1 MGVECPQAEGSR
13 ALSTAGRHERL
24 QELFRAARILGPD
37 EREAFLRTACA
48 DDPALRVEVEE
59 LLAHDLRAREAFASV
74 AGGQAARLLLRE
86 LEASGVSGLEAS
98 PQPIPAT
105 IGDFDVL
112 GVIGEGGMGIVY
124 EAMQRDPPR
133 RVAIKVIR
141 PGGMTPELLRRFRQ
155 EARVLAQLEHPG
167 IARIYATGTADRGQG
182 GQPYFAMELVKG
194 RRLLD
199 YAEGEH
205 LGTRARLELVARIC
219 DALHHAHQRGVV
231 HRDLK
236 PANIVVTE
244 GAERSGP
251 EPSRSEPRQ
260 APTVLGQPMI
270 LDFGVARALDA
281 DIQTVTLHT
290 GVGQL
295 VGTVP
300 YMSPE
305 QASGDSTRIDARSD
319 VYSVGVLTFELLT
332 GRLPHDVR
340 GKAIHEAVGVIR
352 EQEPSRLSALD
363 RALRGDVETIVA
375 KAIEKEPGRRY
386 ASAAELAADIRR
398 YLRDEPIQARP
409 ASSTYQLRKFARRN
423 KALVGGIAATL
434 VVSLAGAVVAGH
446 YAVIAS
452 QRADEV
458 ARKEKVARRQS
469 YVAVLAAA
477 EAALRDGDYEGAR
490 KYLDGAPAE
499 HRGWEWRHLV
509 SRLHQHVAEWET
521 DGPIVQSPVL
531 DAAGGRMYAV
541 LAGNRIGAWELA
553 SGTFLGSH
561 VPAVAAPAEIL
572 LNGASG
578 RYCAVSGAGELVLGD
593 LATGA
598 VVEQPGLPA
607 GALHLGAWHPSGDRL
622 ALTLDGSLRILERG
636 SLREL
641 GPGLSC
647 RTFLGE
653 RERFASAYRS
663 VLLYDEGTG
672 ALLARRELDDEASV
686 LKSSDD
692 GSALV
697 FGGIYRN
704 LFRLDPDTLDIVQR
718 YLGHF
723 AEIVDVAFPSDGGL
737 ASTSRDGT
745 LRLWDDE
752 GRTTTVYNAGS
763 RNAFCTT
770 LPDGRVL
777 ALGERVL
784 EFDSHGRSSRV
795 LRGHEGF
802 VYNLV
807 FSPDGSRIAS
817 TAWKEDVV
825 NVWDPDQA
833 RLVASYPA
841 AATGEQHG
849 SDLFAVPAVAF
860 SRDGRRLVTGTT
872 RETRNRDLVK
882 GEELPVPAAADSI
895 ERFLA
900 AVGHAGGVRLTAS
913 AVKSP
918 DGLAWA
924 SAAPREDGDRFHAY
938 AFSCD
943 GLRFAACHSER
954 VEIHDVATGRNL
966 GTLQGPPGKVY
977 CAEFSP
983 DGTRIATGGND
994 ATVRIWDASTYE
1006 QLVVLRGHEQYVK
1019 ALAWSPDG
1027 RRLVSASGDTTLRI
1041 WDSVDP

>member
-1 MGVECPQAEGSR
+1 MGSR
-13 ALSTAGRHERL
+13 ALSTPGRHERL
-24 QELFRAARILGPD
+24 QQLFGAARILGPD
-37 EREAFLRTACA
+37 ERRAFLRTACA
-48 DDPALRVEVEE
+48 GDADLRLEVEE
-59 LLAHDLRAREAFASV
+59 LLAHDLRPREAFASV
-74 AGGQAARLLLRE
+74 AGGQAARMLLCE
-86 LEASGVSGLEAS
+86 LEAAGVSGLRAL

-105 IGDFDVL
+105 IGDFDVI

-124 EAMQRDPPR
+124 DAMQRDPPR
-133 RVAIKVIR
+133 RVAVKVIR
-141 PGGMTPELLRRFRQ
+141 PGVTTPELLRRFRQ

-167 IARIYATGTADRGQG
+167 IARIYATGTADRGMG
-182 GQPYFAMELVKG
+182 GQPFFAMELVKG

-199 YAEGEH
+199 HAEGEH

-244 GAERSGP
+244 AT
-251 EPSRSEPRQ
+251 EPSRGADRR
-260 APTVLGQPMI
+260 APAVGQPMI

-281 DIQTVTLHT
+281 GVENVTLHT
-290 GVGQL
+290 DVGQL

-305 QASGDSTRIDARSD
+305 QASGDSPRIDARSD

-332 GRLPHDVR
+332 GQLPLDVR
-340 GKAIHEAVGVIR
+340 GRRIHEAVGVIR
-352 EQEPSRLSALD
+352 EQEPTRLSELD

-375 KAIEKEPGRRY
+375 KALEKEPERRY
-386 ASAAELAADIRR
+386 SSAAELAADIRR
-398 YLRDEPIQARP
+398 YLCDEPIQARP
-409 ASSTYQLRKFARRN
+409 TSSTYQLRRFARRN
-423 KALVGGIAATL
+423 KTLVGGIVATV
-434 VVSLAGAVVAGH
+434 VVSLAGAAVAGR
-446 YAVIAS
+446 YAVSAA
-452 QRADEV
+452 RKADEL
-458 ARKEKVARRQS
+458 ARQERVARRQS

-477 EAALRDGDYEGAR
+477 EAALRDGDFAVAR
-490 KYLDGAPAE
+490 RYLDDAAPE

-521 DGPIVQSPVL
+521 DGPIVQTPVL

-541 LAGNRIGAWELA
+541 LEGNRIGAWELA

-561 VPAVAAPAEIL
+561 VPAVPSPAEIL
-572 LNGASG
+572 LNGDSR
-578 RYCAVSGAGELVLGD
+578 RYAAVSGAGELFLGD
-593 LATGA
+593 LTNGE
-598 VVEQPGLPA
+598 VVERPALPA
-607 GALHLGAWHPSGDRL
+607 GALRLEAWHPSGERL
-622 ALTLDGSLRILERG
+622 ALALDGSLWILGQG
-636 SLREL
+636 SVREL

-647 RTFLGE
+647 RTFVGG

-663 VLLYDEGTG
+663 VSLYDAGSGT
-672 ALLARRELDDEASV
+672 LLAKCELDDQASV

-697 FGGIYRN
+697 FGGLYRN
-704 LFRLDPDTLDIVQR
+704 LFRLDADSLDVVQR

-723 AEIVDVAFPSDGGL
+723 APIVDAAFLSDGGL
-737 ASTSRDGT
+737 VSTSRDGT
-745 LRLWDDE
+745 LRLWDGH

-763 RNAFCTT
+763 RPAFCTT
-770 LPDGRVL
+770 LPDGRIL
-777 ALGERVL
+777 ALAERVL
-784 EFDSHGRSSRV
+784 EFDAEGRSSRV
-795 LRGHEGF
+795 LRGHTGF
-802 VYNLV
+802 VYNLA

-825 NVWDPDQA
+825 NVWDPAEA

-849 SDLFAVPAVAF
+849 SDLYAVPAVAF

-872 RETRNRDLVK
+872 RETRNRDLVT
-882 GEELPVPAAADSI
+882 GEALPVSDAADAT

-900 AVGHAGGVRLTAS
+900 TLGHAGGVRLTAS
-913 AVKSP
+913 GVKSP
-918 DGLAWA
+918 DGLTWGRLE
-924 SAAPREDGDRFHAY
+924 PRADGDAFHAY
-938 AFSCD
+938 AFRSD
-943 GLRFAACHSER
+943 GRRLAACHADR
-954 VEIHDVATGRNL
+954 VEIHDVATGSNL
-966 GTLQGPPGKVY
+966 GTLRGPIGKVY

-994 ATVRIWDASTYE
+994 ATVRIWDATTHE
-1006 QLVVLRGHEQYVK
+1006 QLVALRGHEQYVK

-1027 RRLVSASGDTTLRI
+1027 RRLVSASGDKTLRI